1 MKETK
6 KGIKQ
11 QRMKGKHDIERKDD
25 QITLQRN
32 IEGKNEIK
40 KNNAQKRKK

>member
-6 KGIKQ
+6 KWITQ
-11 QRMKGKHDIERKDD
+11 QRMKGKHDRERKED

-32 IEGKNEIK
+32 IEGKKDKEYTTE
-40 KNNAQKRKK
+40 KN